1 MTRKNAL
8 PVLLQALVIA
18 GILAGCQKLAL
29 DDLEFAERTGEYAFP
44 VFSTRIGMQD
54 LMLKVLNDS
63 VGGDTIVINPDK
75 TMTLFYS
82 GDVAEK
88 PASDIFR
95 FFNFPE
101 VPVPIN
107 DTFYSYPFNTL
118 DSVYIRR
125 VEVATGTLNLVVN
138 NARNQPITGTFQILQ
153 MSKNGQPFSM
163 SFTVPARQT
172 FISPPIPLKGYTL
185 TSDSNRLEF
194 RYEAYLPDGTRIKID
209 EVLPGIAGIGILIQG
224 FTASYMEGYWGYSEY
239 PLTLD
244 TIDIDINQTN
254 LKGNVKVKNPKVTMT
269 ITNSWGF
276 PTRGVVKYLSFIGR
290 DGKEYKLKSNV
301 FFGDSID
308 FNYPSWAAGEIGQ
321 TKETHVV
328 LDSTNSNIAE
338 IFNAQP
344 IRLIYEVAGISNAR
358 KDPSIVGFL
367 TDKSTI
373 ALRMKVELLLEGSAE
388 NFGAEQTINAN
399 FGQFAD
405 FDTSR
410 IEAVEFKIVTEN
422 NTPIGAALQLYFL
435 DDQGRVLDSLFSG
448 ATPPFVVKSP
458 PVNANGVS
466 IGTARAETFAPMD
479 VARFSR
485 VRQATSMRLNAA
497 FTTAQG
503 GQAPVKLLATQD
515 IALRMGLKVKT
526 RLGGKP

>member
-1 MTRKNAL
+1 MTRKNTLRPLLWAL
-8 PVLLQALVIA
+8 LIA
-18 GILAGCQKLAL
+18 GLLGACQKLAL
-29 DDLEFAERTGEYAFP
+29 EDLEVAERTGEYAFP
-44 VFSTRIGMQD
+44 LFSTSIGLQD
-54 LMLKVLNDS
+54 LILKVLNDS
-63 VGGDTIVINPDK
+63 LDSDTIIVNPDQ
-75 TMTLFYS
+75 TMTLSYS

-88 PASDIFR
+88 PASDIFQ

-107 DTFYSYPFNTL
+107 DTFYVYPFNTP

-138 NARNQPITGTFQILQ
+138 NARNEPITGSFHIIQ
-153 MSKNGQPFSM
+153 MSKNGQPFSIPF
-163 SFTVPARQT
+163 SVAAKQT
-172 FISPPIPLKGYTL
+172 FISPPIPLQGYTL
-185 TSDSNRLEF
+185 ASDSNRLEF
-194 RYEAYLPDGTRIKID
+194 RYEAYLPNGTRIKID
-209 EVLPGIAGIGILIQG
+209 DVLPGIAGIGILIQG

-290 DGKEYKLKSNV
+290 DGKEYPLKSSV

-344 IRLIYEVAGISNAR
+344 VRLIYEVAGISNAR

-373 ALRMKVELLLEGSAE
+373 ALRIKVELLLEGSAE
-388 NFGAEQTINAN
+388 DFEAEQTLDIN
-399 FGQFAD
+399 FGELAD

-410 IEAVEFKIVTEN
+410 IESVEFKIVTEN
-422 NTPIGAALQLYFL
+422 STPVGAALQLYFL
-435 DDQGRVLDSLFSG
+435 DEDGRILDSLFS
-448 ATPPFVVKSP
+448 ASTPPVVIQAP
-458 PVNANGVS
+458 PVDVNGITTS
-466 IGTARAETFAPMD
+466 TARAETFAPLD
-479 VARFSR
+479 VARFNR
-485 VRQATSMRLNAA
+485 VRQAKSMLLRAA

-503 GQAPVKLLATQD
+503 GQVPVKLLATQG
-515 IALRMGLKVKT
+515 IAVRMGLKVRT

>member
-1 MTRKNAL
+1 MRKDFFS
-8 PVLLQALVIA
+8 PLLRILTVVS
-18 GILAGCQKLAL
+18 ILAGCQKLAL
-29 DDLEFAERTGEYAFP
+29 DELEIAERTSEYAFP
-44 VFSTRIGMQD
+44 VFSTRIGLKD
-54 LMLKVLNDS
+54 LMLKVLKDS
-63 VGGDTIVINPDK
+63 VGGDTIVINPDQ

-82 GDVAEK
+82 GNVAEK

-107 DTFYSYPFNTL
+107 DTFYPYPFNTL

-125 VEVATGTLNLVVN
+125 VDVASGTLNLVVN
-138 NARNQPITGTFQILQ
+138 NARNQPITGTFYILQ
-153 MSKNGQPFSM
+153 MSKNGQPFS
-163 SFTVPARQT
+163 VPFLVPPRQT

-185 TSDSNRLEF
+185 TSDNNRLEF

-239 PLTLD
+239 PLTRD

-290 DGKEYKLKSNV
+290 DGKEYKLNSTV

-308 FNYPSWAAGEIGQ
+308 FNYPSWAAGEVGQ

-373 ALRMKVELLLEGSAE
+373 ALRMKVELLLEGSAQ
-388 NFGAEQTINAN
+388 NFDAEQTLDAN
-399 FGQFAD
+399 FGQVVD

-410 IEAVEFKIVTEN
+410 IEAVEFKIATEN
-422 NTPIGAALQLYFL
+422 NTPVGAALQLYFL
-435 DDQGRVLDSLFSG
+435 DVQGRILDSLF
-448 ATPPFVVKSP
+448 TQTPPPFVVKSP
-458 PVNANGVS
+458 PVDANGITVGS
-466 IGTARAETFAPMD
+466 ARAETFAPMN
-479 VARFSR
+479 VARFNR
-485 VRQATSMRLNAA
+485 IRQATSMRLNAA
-497 FTTAQG
+497 FTTAQE
-503 GQAPVKLLATQD
+503 GQVPVKLLANQS
-515 IALRMGLKVKT
+515 IALRMGLKVKM

>member
-1 MTRKNAL
+1 MTYKNFTAAL
-8 PVLLQALVIA
+8 LWALA
-18 GILAGCQKLAL
+18 LAGGLGACQKSAL
-29 DDLEFAERTGEYAFP
+29 DDLELDQRTGEYAFP
-44 VFSTRIGMQD
+44 LFSTRIALQD
-54 LMLKVLNDS
+54 LVLKVLNDS
-63 VGGDTIVINPDK
+63 LDSDTIVINPDQ
-75 TMTLFYS
+75 TLTLFYS

-95 FFNFPE
+95 FFNFPDI
-101 VPVPIN
+101 PVPIN
-107 DTFYSYPFNTL
+107 DTFYPYPFNTP

-125 VEVATGTLNLVVN
+125 VEVGSGTLNLVVN
-138 NARNQPITGTFQILQ
+138 NARNEPITGTFYIVQ
-153 MSKNGQPFSM
+153 MSKNGQPFA
-163 SFTVPARQT
+163 FPFAVPARQT
-172 FISPPIPLKGYTL
+172 YISPPIDLKGYTL
-185 TSDSNRLEF
+185 ASDSNRLEF

-209 EVLPGIAGIGILIQG
+209 DILPGIAGIGFRIQN
-224 FTASYMEGYWGYSEY
+224 FAAKYMEGYWGYSEY
-239 PLTLD
+239 PLTRD

-254 LKGNVKVKNPKVTMT
+254 LKGNVQVKNPKVTMT
-269 ITNSWGF
+269 ISNSWGF

-290 DGKEYKLKSNV
+290 DGKEYPLKSSV

-321 TKETHVV
+321 TKFTDVV

-344 IRLIYEVAGISNAR
+344 IRLIYEVAGISNAT

-373 ALRMKVELLLEGSAE
+373 ALRMKVELLLEGSVRD
-388 NFGAEQTINAN
+388 FGAEQTLDVN

-422 NTPIGAALQLYFL
+422 TAPIGAELQLYFL
-435 DDQGRVLDSLFSG
+435 DDAGRVLDSLFTG
-448 ATPPFVVKSP
+448 APPVVIQSP
-458 PVNANGVS
+458 PVDANG
-466 IGTARAETFAPMD
+466 ITTTTARTETFAPMD

-485 VRQATSMRLNAA
+485 VRQAKSMRLNVA

-503 GQAPVKLLATQD
+503 GQVPVKLLATQGT
-515 IALRMGLKVKT
+515 AVRMGLKVRT